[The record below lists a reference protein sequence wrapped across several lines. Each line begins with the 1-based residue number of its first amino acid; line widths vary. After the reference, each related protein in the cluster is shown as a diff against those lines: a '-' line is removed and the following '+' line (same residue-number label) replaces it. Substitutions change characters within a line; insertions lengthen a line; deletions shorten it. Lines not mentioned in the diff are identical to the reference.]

1 MAGKALKA
9 KTPRGAANEVRN
21 ALRKNVARMHGLTKA
36 QAEAAVWSQMN
47 TDASG
52 NVWEV
57 VWENYSPYE
66 WTSIL
71 TGGGDIWDEECG
83 LPLYAN
89 PNKIIE
95 TRNDYVYAE
104 AQSGIVLGF
113 YKV

>member
-36 QAEAAVWSQMN
+36 QAEAAVWSHKR
-47 TDASG
+47 TERDYS
-52 NVWEV
+52 VWEV
-57 VWENYSPYE
+57 VWQDYSPYE
-66 WTSIL
+66 WPSIL
-71 TGGGDIWDEECG
+71 TGGGDIWDEEFG
-83 LPLYAN
+83 FPLYAN

-104 AQSGIVLGF
+104 PGSGIVLGF